1 MRLPSSK
8 ASSKPSDGGSSSKRR
23 EAEVYRG
30 TARMAPA
37 SDKSALIR
45 LFTDAGYAARVVRY
59 VLGVAVPMNTED
71 RRVLEQ
77 VIFPHFLRLPDM
89 HRILFVGCDWYTKHY
104 QRMFFRGRDYWTID
118 VSAQSRKFGARQHIL
133 GALQHLD
140 MHFARGFFDLI
151 FCNGVYGFGLD
162 AAADIERALE
172 MCWSRL
178 REYGCFI
185 FGWDDIPARTPVP
198 LAEIAALRR
207 FQPFEFPDFKSSRY
221 VTDTP
226 YRHTFDF
233 YTKASES

>member
-8 ASSKPSDGGSSSKRR
+8 APSKPSDGSSASKIR

-30 TARMAPA
+30 TARIALAPN
-37 SDKSALIR
+37 KSALIR

-59 VLGVAVPMNTED
+59 ALGLPVPMNTED

-104 QRMFFRGRDYWTID
+104 QRMFFRRRDYWTID
-118 VSAQSRKFGARQHIL
+118 VAAQSRKFGARQHIL
-133 GALQHLD
+133 GALQDLD
-140 MHFARGFFDLI
+140 KHFAPGFFDLI

-162 AAADIERALE
+162 AAADIERAIE

-178 REYGCFI
+178 RENGCFV

-198 LAEIAALRR
+198 LDDIAALRR
-207 FQPFEFPDFKSSRY
+207 FRPLEFPDFKSSRY

-226 YRHTFDF
+226 YRHTYDF
-233 YTKASES
+233 YTKGSA